1 MSAVDAA
8 LAAAVTLAARPV
20 EETVLVAALYSAL
33 EAGDLKAEFPPCPL
47 HHPDHQASGLGLC
60 LQYPPQALG
69 QGATRGRGAEENRV
83 VRSVPP
89 HLAHLPLPAPLLGLV
104 ALRPVEGAII

>member
-33 EAGDLKAEFPPCPL
+33 EAGDLVAEFPPCPL
-47 HHPDHQASGLGLC
+47 HHPGHQASGLSLC

-69 QGATRGRGAEENRV
+69 QGATRGQKRTVSYGLYH
-83 VRSVPP
+83 PI
-89 HLAHLPLPAPLLGLV
+89 LPTSLFLLLSS
-104 ALRPVEGAII
+104 AWIIFW